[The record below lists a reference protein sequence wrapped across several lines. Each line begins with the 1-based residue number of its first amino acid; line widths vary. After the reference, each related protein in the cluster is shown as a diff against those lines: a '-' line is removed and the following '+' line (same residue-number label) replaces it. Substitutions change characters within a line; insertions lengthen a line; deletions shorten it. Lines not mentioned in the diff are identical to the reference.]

1 MLARLPFCV
10 TNATCT
16 RYLLALERLQ
26 DLKNLS
32 GQELWERKELS
43 VIATYIRALALAR
56 EQEKGGED

>member
-1 MLARLPFCV
+1 V